1 MRASLIPFF
10 SSPFLYWQ
18 NPVLFPSSSKF
29 LHPSISPTWLDASG
43 WIRGKYKCQRQRQSH
58 SFALCRQ
65 VNINI
70 PIHITIIITILIT
83 ILITF
88 ITLEYLQIQDL
99 NGNED
104 VEECENRACLNLLI
118 GFRHHE
124 GPWYQWDITNTSLHI
139 NEMRQY
145 QSQIENPFQ
154 MGRRKSSG
162 MKQWT
167 QW

>member
-1 MRASLIPFF
+1 M
-10 SSPFLYWQ
+10 
-18 NPVLFPSSSKF
+18 PSGR
-29 LHPSISPTWLDASG
+29 IW
-43 WIRGKYKCQRQRQSH
+43 GKYKCQRQRQSH

-70 PIHITIIITILIT
+70 PIHITIIIII
-83 ILITF
+83 IITF

-124 GPWYQWDITNTSLHI
+124 GP
-139 NEMRQY
+139 
-145 QSQIENPFQ
+145 
-154 MGRRKSSG
+154 
-162 MKQWT
+162 
-167 QW
+167 